1 MATVDATG
9 ITPTGL
15 EGMTDAVEAALR
27 DALGAN
33 LDFAPETAQGQL
45 ALAEGAA
52 LTECDELVVHVAN
65 GLGVYSAAGL
75 QQDRLYGLLGVKR
88 IAGTRSTVTAT
99 LTGTANTQVPAGSRA
114 RTTAGDLFETS
125 ADAIIGSGG
134 TVDVLMRSVELG
146 PVAAAAGALTGI
158 VTVVSGWT
166 AITNAAAAELGTLA
180 ETDRAY
186 RRRYLQSRAAN
197 AGDSVEA
204 IIARLLKVENVSRAK
219 VLENDTAS
227 SDTIQGLTVAANSIM
242 AIVEGGTDADVAL
255 ALYLAKGSA
264 GTSGAVSQN
273 VTRRGLTE
281 TVNFQRVTL
290 QPLQVAITITL
301 LPGFP
306 GDGVNQIRQ
315 RVTDW
320 VSGEWS
326 SGPGDFDTE
335 GLPIGEL
342 LDVNRIYS
350 PINSV
355 PGHRVTTLAVALRG
369 GGAFPGSINGNIRQT
384 LAYADVT
391 VMVS

>member
-1 MATVDATG
+1 M
-9 ITPTGL
+9 
-15 EGMTDAVEAALR
+15 
-27 DALGAN
+27 
-33 LDFAPETAQGQL
+33 
-45 ALAEGAA
+45 
-52 LTECDELVVHVAN
+52 
-65 GLGVYSAAGL
+65 
-75 QQDRLYGLLGVKR
+75 
-88 IAGTRSTVTAT
+88 
-99 LTGTANTQVPAGSRA
+99 
-114 RTTAGDLFETS
+114 
-125 ADAIIGSGG
+125 
-134 TVDVLMRSVELG
+134 
-146 PVAAAAGALTGI
+146 
-158 VTVVSGWT
+158 
-166 AITNAAAAELGTLA
+166 LA

-264 GTSGAVSQN
+264 GTSGAVSES
-273 VTRRGLTE
+273 VTRRGITE

-355 PGHRVTTLAVALRG
+355 PGHRVTALAVALQG